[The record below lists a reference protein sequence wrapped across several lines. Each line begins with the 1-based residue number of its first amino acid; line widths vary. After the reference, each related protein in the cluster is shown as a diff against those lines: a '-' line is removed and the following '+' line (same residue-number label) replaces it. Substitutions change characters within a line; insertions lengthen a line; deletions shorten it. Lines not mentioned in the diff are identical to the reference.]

1 MPDSSDKAEP
11 RSFDELIRDDALIDG
26 AIEQGVRDALR
37 EHKLFG
43 NPIAVVRDGRV
54 VLIPPEEIDVDW

>member
-1 MPDSSDKAEP
+1 MPTDPGNSDTP
-11 RSFDELIRDDALIDG
+11 DFDELIRDDALIDG